1 MNSTHDDV
9 DDDVENDDSDDVGDI
24 ICDIPCFCWFDHKEL
39 GSRQNYGEI
48 DQRIMLQH
56 KWKVAIKEALVYWI
70 LKCYL
75 HV

>member
-1 MNSTHDDV
+1 
-9 DDDVENDDSDDVGDI
+9 
-24 ICDIPCFCWFDHKEL
+24 L
-39 GSRQNYGEI
+39 GSRQNHGEI